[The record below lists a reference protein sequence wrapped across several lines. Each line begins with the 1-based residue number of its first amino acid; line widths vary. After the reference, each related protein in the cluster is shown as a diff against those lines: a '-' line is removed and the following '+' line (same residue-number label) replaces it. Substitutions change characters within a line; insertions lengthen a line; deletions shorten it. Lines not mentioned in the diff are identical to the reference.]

1 MKNIPEMISTKDS
14 AYLKDMFNW
23 NFVAMK
29 KFDDYINNVED
40 AEINKK
46 LNELATMHF
55 KNCSTI
61 IDILESGESND

>member
-29 KFDDYINNVED
+29 KFDDYIENIENE
-40 AEINKK
+40 EIIKK
-46 LNELATMHF
+46 LDELADMHL
-55 KNCSTI
+55 KNCSNI
-61 IDILESGESND
+61 VNILESGDK